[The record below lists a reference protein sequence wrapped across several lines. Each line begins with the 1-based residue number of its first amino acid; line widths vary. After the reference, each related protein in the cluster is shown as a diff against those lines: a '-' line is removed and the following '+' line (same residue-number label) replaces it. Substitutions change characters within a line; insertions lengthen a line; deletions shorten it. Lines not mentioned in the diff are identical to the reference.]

1 MRLSRKAGLIACGVK
16 WIKYACTRNVNH
28 QDGYEFAYS
37 ETAKESGTNSDVWF
51 QGTTSFKTTFNG
63 TEYVYEPLGDQSHV
77 SVDKPGTVYQAYG
90 TMLEIYTVY
99 SNGYYTI
106 KIRTLSTFPKYVYDY
121 SVGEEIGSVRSA
133 KDKYPDEKNGYRY
146 VTVYDG
152 YTIMN
157 IGADFYAYE
166 VAPSPEP
173 AKFTARIQDDVLV
186 VRGNGVATIENGVLY
201 VR

>member
-1 MRLSRKAGLIACGVK
+1 MRLSRKAGLLACGVK
-16 WIKYACTRNVNH
+16 WIKYACTRTGT
-28 QDGYEFAYS
+28 QDGYEFGYN
-37 ETAKESGTNSDVWF
+37 ETLNDSGTNPDVWF

-63 TEYVYEPLGDQSHV
+63 TQYVYEPFGDQSHV

-90 TMLEIYTVY
+90 TTLEIYTVNK
-99 SNGYYTI
+99 NGYYTI
-106 KIRTLSTFPKYVYDY
+106 KTRTLRTDPKYVYEY
-121 SVGEEIGSVRSA
+121 SVGEEIGSVRSERY
-133 KDKYPDEKNGYRY
+133 KYPDERNGYTY

-152 YTIMN
+152 YTIMAMDGN
-157 IGADFYAYE
+157 FYAYE

-186 VRGNGVATIENGVLY
+186 VRGAGVATIENGILY